1 MSGHSKWHSIK
12 HKKGA
17 LDAKRGKVFTKLI
30 REMTIAA
37 RLGGGDPDSNPRL
50 RTVLDKAKASNMP
63 ADNIKRAIQKGTGE
77 LEGTTYEELTME
89 GFGPGGVAVLVEGT
103 TDNRNR
109 TVSEIRH
116 VFSKNGGNL
125 GGAGSVAYM
134 FKPKGRIAVAASK
147 TDEEKLM
154 EIALEAGADDIQSLG
169 EVFEVYTTQHNYEAV
184 LAAVK
189 KAGIEPDDAEVG
201 KYADN
206 TVNLEGS
213 KAQQMLK
220 LMEALEDHDDV
231 QNVWANFEM
240 SDQEMEAAAAAS

>member
-1 MSGHSKWHSIK
+1 MSGHSKWATIK

-17 LDAKRGKVFTKLI
+17 LDAKRGRVFTKLI

-50 RTVLDKAKASNMP
+50 RTAVDKAKQANMP

-77 LEGTTYEELTME
+77 LEGASYEELTLE
-89 GFGPGGVAVLVEGT
+89 GYGPSGVAILIEGS

-116 VFSKNGGNL
+116 IFTKNGGNL
-125 GGAGSVAYM
+125 GSVGSVSYM
-134 FKPKGRIAVAASK
+134 FKPKGYIAIAASK

-154 EIALEAGADDIQSLG
+154 ELALEAGADDIKSEG
-169 EVFEVYTTQHNYEAV
+169 DVFEVYTTQQAYDAV
-184 LAAVK
+184 LKALKAA
-189 KAGIEPDDAEVG
+189 GLEPEDAEVG
-201 KYADN
+201 KYAD
-206 TVNLEGS
+206 TLISLEGQ

-220 LMEALEDHDDV
+220 LIEMLEDHDDV
-231 QNVWANFEM
+231 QKVWANFDISEK
-240 SDQEMEAAAAAS
+240 EMEAAAAAG

>member
-37 RLGGGDPDSNPRL
+37 RLGGGDPGSNPRL
-50 RTVLDKAKASNMP
+50 RTVLDKAKAANMP

-77 LEGTTYEELTME
+77 LEGTTYEDLTLE
-89 GFGPGGVAVLVEGT
+89 GFGPGGVAILVEGT

-116 VFSKNGGNL
+116 IFTKNGGNL
-125 GGAGSVAYM
+125 GSAGSVAYM
-134 FKPKGRIAVAASK
+134 FKPKGYIAIAASK

-154 EIALEAGADDIQSLG
+154 EIALEAGAEDIKSSGDL
-169 EVFEVYTTQHNYEAV
+169 FEVYTTQHDYEAV
-184 LAAVK
+184 LAALK
-189 KAGIEPDDAEVG
+189 KAGLEPDDAEVG
-201 KYADN
+201 KYAET
-206 TVNLEGS
+206 TVNLEGG

-220 LMEALEDHDDV
+220 LMEALEDNEDV

>member
-1 MSGHSKWHSIK
+1 MSGHSKWHTIK

-17 LDAKRGKVFTKLI
+17 IDAKRGKLFTKLI

-37 RLGGGDPDSNPRL
+37 RIGGGDPDANPRL
-50 RTVLDKAKASNMP
+50 RTAVDKAKGVNMP

-77 LEGTTYEELTME
+77 LEGASYEEITLE
-89 GFGPGGVAVLVEGT
+89 GYGPGGVAILIEGS

-116 VFSKNGGNL
+116 AFTKNGGNL
-125 GGAGSVAYM
+125 GGGSVAYL
-134 FKPKGRIAVAASK
+134 FKPKGYIAISTSK
-147 TDEEKLM
+147 TTEDKLM
-154 EIALEAGADDIQSLG
+154 EIALDAGAEDIKTEG
-169 EVFEVYTTQHNYEAV
+169 EVFEVYTTQHDYEAV
-184 LAAVK
+184 LKAIKA
-189 KAGIEPDDAEVG
+189 AGIEPDTAEVG

-206 TVNLEGS
+206 QIPLEGQ

-231 QNVWANFEM
+231 QNVWANFDISEK
-240 SDQEMEAAAAAS
+240 EMEAAAAS